1 MAALPTLCFRSQRIS
16 ARRPSAVL
24 GNVCRCDNERMHAS
38 TLSLATSSPTT
49 TRSFCAI
56 IHSLPC
62 SFGLVAHATVRVEED
77 TGPVPR
83 SPTGCCGLRALRAQ
97 IQRRA
102 VLREPPVRTFW
113 QILQTQEHEIR
124 GKPLRR
130 EGQLSPPVPVV
141 FALSRNFLARGP
153 RVQRPPGLPCALR
166 FSGAAMMMHNSGESR
181 HESKLACTTAICDR
195 ISRRV

>member
-1 MAALPTLCFRSQRIS
+1 MLVLLPLFLRRQRPS

-62 SFGLVAHATVRVEED
+62 SFGLVARATVRVEED

-83 SPTGCCGLRALRAQ
+83 SPTGSCGLRALRAQ

-113 QILQTQEHEIR
+113 QILQTQER
-124 GKPLRR
+124 GISRKPLRG
-130 EGQLSPPVPVV
+130 EGRSDVGCTCGHAPFAQSFWRQGPGCSGHPVFPAPSV
-141 FALSRNFLARGP
+141 
-153 RVQRPPGLPCALR
+153 
-166 FSGAAMMMHNSGESR
+166 
-181 HESKLACTTAICDR
+181 
-195 ISRRV
+195 